1 MKTKIYNA
9 DDIAKDLSYPGFKQF
24 AKMQIMLIDG
34 YLMWNG
40 AYSGYSTGVYWDKLS
55 APIPFERLKEIV
67 DFFSKD

>member
-1 MKTKIYNA
+1 MYNA
-9 DDIAKDLSYPGFKQF
+9 DDIAKDLSHAEFRPY
-24 AKMQIMLIDG
+24 AKMQIMLING

-40 AYSGYSTGVYWDKLS
+40 AYSGYSTGVYWNKLT